1 MKNRSL
7 SSTFHKIE
15 TTIQDLRLHK
25 LWIIYP
31 GDKQYVLSD
40 KVEAL
45 PLVSCAEALRYLRCS
60 SVYRESA
67 TMRSSPRGTL
77 ERVQE
82 G

>member
-1 MKNRSL
+1 MTPL
-7 SSTFHKIE
+7 IE

-45 PLVSCAEALRYLRCS
+45 PLVSCAEALR
-60 SVYRESA
+60 
-67 TMRSSPRGTL
+67 
-77 ERVQE
+77 
-82 G
+82 